1 MGFARTTVGVL
12 FISVLGF
19 YLSTVGQLTD
29 QAKWGFVAAMGLLA
43 FLWINLG
50 GNPQPARKQRQPR
63 PQEKVRAVESSEPEV
78 ELEEDEDDD
87 LPEPVVVSSLDGA
100 TLRERKLA
108 KIAAAEAAQAASA
121 QESTGDE
128 AEAEGE
134 VVIEVELEEVHVADE
149 FVIDVSP
156 ESVEDA
162 DIEITVRD
170 RRERHEAIRERIKRR
185 RMGQMAD
192 IRASTAQMWEDHA
205 SGEDLVALL
214 QTQGHGHTVLV
225 EPEHPAPGHVYGA
238 TFVRIDEGRILKLRL
253 PLDVGFES
261 VGPAQAPQ
269 MELPTLLGP
278 DGKEL
283 PPLMA
288 PDGTP
293 LALPPLPAASSA
305 LDALR
310 QEMQE

>member
-1 MGFARTTVGVL
+1 MGFARTAVGVL
-12 FISVLGF
+12 FISVLVF
-19 YLSTVGQLTD
+19 YLATVGQLTD
-29 QAKWGFVAAMGLLA
+29 EAKWGFVGAMGVLA
-43 FLWINLG
+43 FLWIHLG
-50 GNPQPARKQRQPR
+50 TTSQPAPASRPR
-63 PQEKVRAVESSEPEV
+63 PRSAQPEV
-78 ELEEDEDDD
+78 VAVDQEQVSIEEDEEDD
-87 LPEPVVVSSLDGA
+87 LPAPVTADSLDGA

-108 KIAAAEAAQAASA
+108 KIAAAEAAKAEAAV
-121 QESTGDE
+121 E
-128 AEAEGE
+128 AEAEAQADGE
-134 VVIEVELEEVHVADE
+134 VMVEVELEDVHVADE
-149 FVIDVSP
+149 YVVDVSP

-162 DIEITVRD
+162 DIELTVRD

-192 IRASTAQMWEDHA
+192 IRASTARMWEEHA

-214 QTQGHGHTVLV
+214 QTPGHGHTVMV
-225 EPEHPAPGHVYGA
+225 EPEHPEPGHVYGA
-238 TFVRIDEGRILKLRL
+238 TFVRIDDARILKLHL

-261 VGPAQAPQ
+261 VGSTQAAEP
-269 MELPTLLGP
+269 ELPVLIGP

-283 PPLMA
+283 PPLLA

-310 QEMQE
+310 EEMND

>member
-1 MGFARTTVGVL
+1 MGFARTAVGVL
-12 FISVLGF
+12 FISVLVF

-29 QAKWGFVAAMGLLA
+29 EAKWGFVGAMAVLA
-43 FLWINLG
+43 FIWINLG
-50 GNPQPARKQRQPR
+50 GQAKPAPR
-63 PQEKVRAVESSEPEV
+63 ARRAAPAPAAVVETETVTPVSEETA
-78 ELEEDEDDD
+78 EDED
-87 LPEPVVVSSLDGA
+87 LPAPVTASSLDGA

-108 KIAAAEAAQAASA
+108 KIAAAEEAAQAAAS
-121 QESTGDE
+121 E
-128 AEAEGE
+128 AEEADIEE
-134 VVIEVELEEVHVADE
+134 VVVEVELEEVHVADE
-149 FVIDVSP
+149 FVVDVSP

-162 DIEITVRD
+162 DIEVTVRD

-192 IRASTAQMWEDHA
+192 IRASTARMWEDHA

-214 QTQGHGHTVLV
+214 QTPGHGHSVLV

-261 VGPAQAPQ
+261 VGPATPAQP
-269 MELPTLLGP
+269 ELPVLIGP

-283 PPLMA
+283 PPLLS

-310 QEMQE
+310 KEMED

>member
-1 MGFARTTVGVL
+1 MGFARTAVGVL
-12 FISVLGF
+12 FLSVLVF
-19 YLSTVGQLTD
+19 YLATVGQLTD
-29 QAKWGFVAAMGLLA
+29 EAKWGFVGAMGVLA

-50 GNPQPARKQRQPR
+50 GKPTPASRPR
-63 PQEKVRAVESSEPEV
+63 PRAAQPEAVEVEQEAPAIEEEV
-78 ELEEDEDDD
+78 DDD
-87 LPEPVVVSSLDGA
+87 LPEPVTAGALDGA

-108 KIAAAEAAQAASA
+108 KIAAAQAAEQAAVAQAA
-121 QESTGDE
+121 EE
-128 AEAEGE
+128 AEQTEE
-134 VVIEVELEEVHVADE
+134 VVVEVELEDVHVADE
-149 FVIDVSP
+149 YVIDVSP

-162 DIEITVRD
+162 DIEVTVRD

-192 IRASTAQMWEDHA
+192 IRASTARMWEEHA

-214 QTQGHGHTVLV
+214 QTPGHGHTVLV
-225 EPEHPAPGHVYGA
+225 EPEHPEPGHVYGA
-238 TFVRIDEGRILKLRL
+238 TFVRIDDGRILKLRL

-261 VGPAQAPQ
+261 VGPSQPEQ
-269 MELPTLLGP
+269 PTPPVLIGP

-283 PPLMA
+283 PPLLG

-305 LDALR
+305 LNALR
-310 QEMQE
+310 EEMNE

>member
-1 MGFARTTVGVL
+1 MGFARTAVGVL
-12 FISVLGF
+12 FISVLVF

-29 QAKWGFVAAMGLLA
+29 EAKWGFVGAMAVLA
-43 FLWINLG
+43 FIWINLG
-50 GNPQPARKQRQPR
+50 GQAKPAQRARRSAPA
-63 PQEKVRAVESSEPEV
+63 PAAVV
-78 ELEEDEDDD
+78 ETETVTPVTEETAEDED
-87 LPEPVVVSSLDGA
+87 LPAPVTVSSLDGA

-108 KIAAAEAAQAASA
+108 KIAAAEAAAQAAA
-121 QESTGDE
+121 NE
-128 AEAEGE
+128 AEEADIEE
-134 VVIEVELEEVHVADE
+134 VVVEVELEEVHVADE
-149 FVIDVSP
+149 FVVDVSP

-162 DIEITVRD
+162 DIEVTVRD

-192 IRASTAQMWEDHA
+192 IRASTARMWEDHA

-214 QTQGHGHTVLV
+214 QTPGHGHSVLV

-261 VGPAQAPQ
+261 VGPATPAQP
-269 MELPTLLGP
+269 ELPVLIGP

-283 PPLMA
+283 PPLLS

-310 QEMQE
+310 KEMED

>member
-1 MGFARTTVGVL
+1 MGFARTAVGVL
-12 FISVLGF
+12 FISVLVF

-29 QAKWGFVAAMGLLA
+29 EAKWGFVGAMAVLA
-43 FLWINLG
+43 FIWINLG
-50 GNPQPARKQRQPR
+50 GQANPAPRAHRPAPA
-63 PQEKVRAVESSEPEV
+63 PVAAAETETVVPFA
-78 ELEEDEDDD
+78 EEATDDED
-87 LPEPVVVSSLDGA
+87 LPAPVTATSLDGA

-108 KIAAAEAAQAASA
+108 KIAAAEAAAQAAVN
-121 QESTGDE
+121 E
-128 AEAEGE
+128 AEEADINE
-134 VVIEVELEEVHVADE
+134 VVVEVELEEVHVADE
-149 FVIDVSP
+149 FVVDVSP

-162 DIEITVRD
+162 DIEVTVRD

-192 IRASTAQMWEDHA
+192 IRASTARMWEDHA

-214 QTQGHGHTVLV
+214 QTPGHGHSVLV

-261 VGPAQAPQ
+261 VGPATPAQP
-269 MELPTLLGP
+269 ELPVLIGP

-283 PPLMA
+283 PPLLS

-310 QEMQE
+310 KEMED

>member
-1 MGFARTTVGVL
+1 MGFARTAVGVL
-12 FISVLGF
+12 FLSVLVF
-19 YLSTVGQLTD
+19 YLATVGPRTD
-29 QAKWGFVAAMGLLA
+29 EAKWGFVGAMGVLA

-50 GNPQPARKQRQPR
+50 GKAQPAPNARPRAQR
-63 PQEKVRAVESSEPEV
+63 PQATEVEIEEPEV
-78 ELEEDEDDD
+78 EGEVDDI
-87 LPEPVVVSSLDGA
+87 PEPVKVESLDGA
-100 TLRERKLA
+100 SLRERKLA
-108 KIAAAEAAQAASA
+108 KIAAAEAA
-121 QESTGDE
+121 
-128 AEAEGE
+128 AEAAKVEALEEDGTEGE
-134 VVIEVELEEVHVADE
+134 VMVEVELEDVHVADE
-149 FVIDVSP
+149 YVVDVSP

-162 DIEITVRD
+162 DIELTVRD
-170 RRERHEAIRERIKRR
+170 RRERHDAIRERIKRR

-192 IRASTAQMWEDHA
+192 IRASTARMWEDHA

-214 QTQGHGHTVLV
+214 QTPGHGHTVLV
-225 EPEHPAPGHVYGA
+225 EPEHPEPGHVYGA

-261 VGPAQAPQ
+261 VSSTQADEPK
-269 MELPTLLGP
+269 LPVLIGP

-283 PPLMA
+283 PPLLG

-310 QEMQE
+310 EEMND

>member
-1 MGFARTTVGVL
+1 MGFARTAVGVL
-12 FISVLGF
+12 FISVLVF

-29 QAKWGFVAAMGLLA
+29 EAKWGFVGAMAVLA

-50 GNPQPARKQRQPR
+50 GQSKPAPR
-63 PQEKVRAVESSEPEV
+63 SRRPAPASAAVV
-78 ELEEDEDDD
+78 ETETVVPVIDEEADEDDD
-87 LPEPVVVSSLDGA
+87 LPAPVTVSSLDGA

-108 KIAAAEAAQAASA
+108 KIAAAEAAAQAA
-121 QESTGDE
+121 TDE
-128 AEAEGE
+128 AVEEDTGE
-134 VVIEVELEEVHVADE
+134 VIVEVELEEVHIADE
-149 FVIDVSP
+149 FVVDVSP

-162 DIEITVRD
+162 DIEVTVRD

-192 IRASTAQMWEDHA
+192 IRASTARMWEDHA

-214 QTQGHGHTVLV
+214 QTPGHGHSVLV

-238 TFVRIDEGRILKLRL
+238 TFVRIDEARILKLRL

-261 VGPAQAPQ
+261 VGPTTPAQP
-269 MELPTLLGP
+269 ELPVLIGP

-283 PPLMA
+283 PPLLS
-288 PDGTP
+288 PDGAP

-310 QEMQE
+310 KEMED